1 MPPIEEA
8 SAGSWAS
15 LKPAYEVFDM
25 GLGDDLKSEVLKILQ
40 ERWTEREGRVVPES
54 DNLKLSNDAVTLD
67 GTVWC

>member
-1 MPPIEEA
+1 
-8 SAGSWAS
+8 
-15 LKPAYEVFDM
+15 M
-25 GLGDDLKSEVLKILQ
+25 GLGDDLKSEILKILQ